1 MLQAMTL
8 ITALL
13 AQGPGPAALE
23 HGAIFP
29 EGRFV
34 ERDDDG
40 ALQCEDGDAAFIT
53 IRVRQVHR
61 LDFLAA
67 AIYEASAGLV
77 SFNLDA
83 DPEPQPLYAILE
95 AETPTTHGL
104 PGDVLIGAA
113 RITTA
118 GRYEDDV
125 FEGSTIGAL
134 SLTLRQRG
142 DGDIAILE
150 MWENDRRGL
159 HSAAAADRSIVT
171 SGPDDRGVLMSTGRV
186 LRPFGPCPD
195 PQP

>member
-1 MLQAMTL
+1 MTL
-8 ITALL
+8 IAALL
-13 AQGPGPAALE
+13 AQGAGPAAPE

-53 IRVRQVHR
+53 IRVRQVRR

-83 DPEPQPLYAILE
+83 DPEPQPLYAIHE
-95 AETPTTHGL
+95 AEMPARHGVA
-104 PGDVLIGAA
+104 GEALIGAA

-125 FEGSTIGAL
+125 FDGSTTGAL
-134 SLTLRQRG
+134 SLTLRQYE
-142 DGDIAILE
+142 DGDIEILE
-150 MWENDRRGL
+150 LWENDRRGL
-159 HSAAAADRSIVT
+159 HSAAAPDRSIVT
-171 SGPDDRGVLMSTGRV
+171 AGPAERGVLISTGRV
-186 LRPFGPCPD
+186 LRQFGPCPA
-195 PQP
+195 PQK